1 MWQNIY
7 TILIGLALGIALGM
21 AVGYFLNRYISAKK
35 IKGIE
40 TQAEQL
46 LTDARTRQKEIE
58 LEAKG
63 IALKLRDEA
72 DAEAKRR
79 RLELQ
84 KQEQRVQE
92 QEQRVQARRETLD
105 RRLDSLENRERKIT
119 VKEKDLERQEAR
131 LTELVGEQLR
141 ELERVS
147 GLTTEQAKGIL
158 LDRIRGDVRQDA
170 ARVIREVEAQAKEDG
185 DRKAREIISL
195 AIQRVASDQVSE
207 STVSIVPLPNDEM
220 KGRIIGRGGRN
231 IRTIENATGVDLVV
245 DDTPEAVII
254 SSFDPVRREVARMA
268 LSKLIL
274 DGRIHP
280 GRIEKVVE
288 KAQQE
293 VEAIIREEGERA
305 VYETA
310 VHGLHPEIIKLL
322 GQLKFRT
329 SYGQNCLQHS
339 METAYLAGIMAAELG
354 ADVLLAREAGL
365 LHDIGKAVDHQV
377 EGPHALIGADIAKR
391 LGASEAVVNAIAA
404 HHAEEEF
411 KSVEAI
417 LVQSADAISGA
428 RPGAR
433 RETLEN
439 YIHRVKA
446 LEDIAHSFDGVEQA
460 FAIQA
465 GREVRIIVRPENITD
480 ADAVHLARDVAKK
493 IEESLQYPGQIKV
506 TIIRET
512 RAVDFAK

>member
-7 TILIGLALGIALGM
+7 TILIGLVLGIALGV
-21 AVGYFLNRYISAKK
+21 AVGYFLNRYLSAKRNK
-35 IKGIE
+35 EVALKAD
-40 TQAEQL
+40 QVLA
-46 LTDARTRQKEIE
+46 DARTRQKEIE
-58 LEAKG
+58 LEAKDV
-63 IALKLRDEA
+63 ALRLRDEA
-72 DAEAKRR
+72 ESEAKRR

-84 KQEQRVQE
+84 KQEQRVQ
-92 QEQRVQARRETLD
+92 ARRETLD
-105 RRLDSLENRERKIT
+105 RRIDSLEGRERKISA
-119 VKEKDLERQEAR
+119 KEKDLERQESR

-147 GLTTEQAKGIL
+147 GLSTEQAKDIL
-158 LDRIRGDVRQDA
+158 LERIRGEVRQDA
-170 ARVIREVEAQAKEDG
+170 ARVIREVEAQAKEEG
-185 DRKAREIISL
+185 DRKAREIISM

-207 STVSIVPLPNDEM
+207 STVSTVSLPNDEM

-254 SSFDPVRREVARMA
+254 SSFDPVRREVARLA
-268 LSKLIL
+268 LNKLIL

-305 VYETA
+305 AYETS

-354 ADVLLAREAGL
+354 ADVPLAREAGL

-391 LGASEAVVNAIAA
+391 LGASAAVINAIAS

-446 LEDIAHSFDGVEQA
+446 LENIAHTFDGVEQA

-465 GREVRIIVRPENITD
+465 GREVRIIVKPENITD

-493 IEESLQYPGQIKV
+493 IEESLEYPGQIKV